1 MSWRRFSRMAR
12 KKKKHKKEADRIAK
26 RITRFS
32 NYIAE
37 RMDSVTD
44 EVEKRALEEKL
55 EAFKNEQ
62 ERNFIHPSNA
72 KKPKAKIY
80 PPIRKQSGKKS
91 GWIRFVQ
98 GGATGLKK

>member
-1 MSWRRFSRMAR
+1 MAR
-12 KKKKHKKEADRIAK
+12 KKKKHKKEAERVAK

-37 RMDSVTD
+37 RMDGETD
-44 EVEKRALEEKL
+44 EVEKKALEEKL
-55 EAFKNEQ
+55 TAFKNEQ
-62 ERNFIHPSNA
+62 ERNFIHPSNT

-80 PPIRKQSGKKS
+80 PPIRKLSGKQS
-91 GWIRFVQ
+91 RWIRFVQ